1 MMRCF
6 RIERRV
12 PSEAETSTMLSRALD
27 RRSMAEAA
35 AATRLQWRGQERLQH
50 LLCLGHAPFAD
61 LQMSDMTDAIDKVH
75 RGPIPIVVRAPRC
88 LLVVDCDWIRHVQ
101 IDQRLP
107 YLEL

>member
-61 LQMSDMTDAIDKVH
+61 LQMSDMTTRSIKYIAGQY
-75 RGPIPIVVRAPRC
+75 R
-88 LLVVDCDWIRHVQ
+88 LLYERHVVFSLS
-101 IDQRLP
+101 IATG
-107 YLEL
+107 